1 MSEPTIAKH
10 IKNTPC
16 QRGHKDMRNFLLCMI
31 SLLLTG
37 CDTLDSFA
45 RSSPQ
50 PSGPAGL
57 AVKAVEAPARIAN
70 ATDRLRAID
79 AYIKHADAAWA
90 VQDFDAL
97 ETIYRELDSYDP
109 GNLRA
114 KTGLQDVAM
123 ARRHQQLINE
133 AKTLIANSDAK
144 SGGKAE
150 NRSTADDELAMAKLH
165 EVLLELPQHPQAL
178 PLFQQLQK
186 QQELAMQERSRKK
199 LSYKQAVSMEFRDVS
214 LKMIFEILARTTAI
228 NFILDKEVPTEQKA
242 TIFVKNM
249 AFGDALDL
257 LLQTNQLEK
266 KILSENS
273 VIIYVNDPLHQREY
287 KDLSVRSFTLEYAD
301 AKQLSGVLRSMLNIR
316 QIETDPRLNTII
328 LKDSPEILQLA
339 EKIIYAQDLPD
350 PEVML
355 EMEVLEVKRSRLQTL
370 GVRFPTSLEV
380 APPGLLTLDTLR
392 SLNSSDYLVGGNPG
406 ISFNAN
412 DADVNLLANPRIRV
426 KNRDVAK
433 IHIGEKVPV
442 FTANVA
448 STGVSSQTV
457 QYIDAG
463 LKLEVEP
470 NISVSGDVTIK
481 LSLNVGSI
489 GDRVTASGG
498 AGESVAFRVGT
509 RMTTTQLRLHDGE
522 TQILAGLIDDQDR
535 KNVSRLPGL
544 SNIPLLGRL
553 FSEKATD
560 KTKTE
565 IVLSITPHIIRERK
579 AQAANQSEFWVGS
592 EGKAGQRAISPAFL
606 NGGTPFIVPKPP
618 AAPSAATKEDKP
630 QNLNIPLPPGFS
642 LGDGLNPKPG
652 E

>member
-1 MSEPTIAKH
+1 
-10 IKNTPC
+10 
-16 QRGHKDMRNFLLCMI
+16 MRRLLVCVI
-31 SLLLTG
+31 SLHLG
-37 CDTLDSFA
+37 ACDTLDSMS
-45 RSSPQ
+45 RRQPQ
-50 PSGPAGL
+50 PSGSSGL
-57 AVKAVEAPARIAN
+57 AVKAVEAPQRISNVDDRQKDIN
-70 ATDRLRAID
+70 AYQQR
-79 AYIKHADAAWA
+79 ADAAWA
-90 VQDFDAL
+90 AQDFDAL
-97 ETIYRELDSYDP
+97 ETIYGELNAYDP

-114 KTGLQDVAM
+114 STGLADVKM
-123 ARRHQQLINE
+123 ARRHQQLIAE
-133 AKTLIANSDAK
+133 ARGLMGQSP
-144 SGGKAE
+144 
-150 NRSTADDELAMAKLH
+150 ADDEQASNKLH

-178 PLFQQLQK
+178 PLFQEVQK
-186 QQELAMQERSRKK
+186 RQELALQEKRRKK
-199 LSYKQAVSMEFRDVS
+199 LSYNQPVSMEFRDVS
-214 LKMIFEILARTTAI
+214 LKMIFEVLARTTHI
-228 NFILDKEVPTEQKA
+228 NFIIDREVPSEQKA
-242 TIFVKNM
+242 TLFVRSM
-249 AFGDALDL
+249 PFSDALDL
-257 LLQTNQLEK
+257 LLQSNQLEK
-266 KILSENS
+266 KVLSENS
-273 VIIYVNDPLHQREY
+273 AIIYPNDPIHQREY

-301 AKQLSGVLRSMLNIR
+301 AKQLSTMLRSMLNIR
-316 QIETDPRLNTII
+316 QIETDPRLNTIM

-370 GVRFPTSLEV
+370 GVRFPTSIEV
-380 APPGLLTLDTLR
+380 APPSLLTLETLR
-392 SLNSSDYLVGGNPG
+392 NLNSSDYVIGGNPG
-406 ISFNAN
+406 VSFNAN

-522 TQILAGLIDDQDR
+522 TQVLAGLIDDQDR
-535 KNVSRLPGL
+535 KNISKIPGIG
-544 SNIPLLGRL
+544 NIPILGRL

-565 IVLSITPHIIRERK
+565 IILSITPHIIRERK
-579 AQAANQSEFWVGS
+579 VQPASQAEFWIGS
-592 EGKAGQRAISPAFL
+592 EGQTGRRSASPAFA
-606 NGGTPFIVPKPP
+606 NGASPFIVPKP
-618 AAPSAATKEDKP
+618 AAPPVPKEERP

-642 LGDGLNPKPG
+642 LGDGLNPKAG